1 MSPRV
6 LVVEP
11 HDQMRA
17 VIRALFEKVG
27 WDVVAEAADGQEA
40 VEKSKNYNPDLVVL
54 EMIMPLKNGVDAAA
68 EIRQS
73 SPSTKL
79 LMFTIH
85 DSEAIR
91 NEVLRVGID
100 GFVAKSAP
108 SAELLSEA
116 ERILGQH

>member
-1 MSPRV
+1 
-6 LVVEP
+6 
-11 HDQMRA
+11 MRA
-17 VIRALFEKVG
+17 VIRSLFEKVG

-40 VEKSKNYNPDLVVL
+40 VEKSKSYNPDLVVL
-54 EMIMPLKNGVDAAA
+54 EMIMPVKNGVDAAA

-91 NEVLRVGID
+91 DEVLRFGID

-116 ERILGQH
+116 ERILGER